1 MNISRIEEEI
11 IVTPNKEKEN
21 IEGLEEELNEDENLS
36 KKEKKKIAKLEEELE
51 KAKADCDHWKNE
63 YYRAYADTKNLR
75 SSLERDHKEALKYRA
90 EGFIEELLPIL
101 DSFHM
106 ALGNEPTDPAL
117 KNYLTGFQFI
127 YKNLVNVLTNEG
139 VTEITPEIEKDFNP
153 ATMQAVDS
161 VEAEEAGKITKVYG
175 KGYKLRDRL
184 IRPAMVQVS
193 VKKKESQN
201 EESVETDA

>member
-51 KAKADCDHWKNE
+51 KAKADCDHWKNQ

>member
-1 MNISRIEEEI
+1 MTPEENEE
-11 IVTPNKEKEN
+11 TLEE
-21 IEGLEEELNEDENLS
+21 LEEEPS
-36 KKEKKKIAKLEEELE
+36 KKEKKKLAKLEEELE
-51 KAKADCDHWKNE
+51 KAKADVEHWKNE

-75 SSLERDHKEALKYRA
+75 NSLERDHKEALKYRA
-90 EGFIEELLPIL
+90 EGFIEDLLPIL

-106 ALGNEPTDPAL
+106 ALGNEPTDPSL

-127 YKNLVNVLTNEG
+127 YKNLVSVLENEG
-139 VTEITPEIEKDFNP
+139 VVEIVPEIEKDFNP

-161 VEAEEAGKITKVYG
+161 VEAEEAGKVTKVYG

-193 VKKKESQN
+193 VAKKENQ
-201 EESVETDA
+201 EDKKESVETDA

>member
-1 MNISRIEEEI
+1 MTPEE
-11 IVTPNKEKEN
+11 NEKTLE
-21 IEGLEEELNEDENLS
+21 ELEEEPS
-36 KKEKKKIAKLEEELE
+36 KKEKKKLAKLEEELE
-51 KAKADCDHWKNE
+51 KAKADVEHWKNE

-75 SSLERDHKEALKYRA
+75 NSLERDHKEALKYRA

-106 ALGNEPTDPAL
+106 ALGNEPTDPSL

-127 YKNLVNVLTNEG
+127 YKNLVNVLENEG
-139 VTEITPEIEKDFNP
+139 VTEIVPEIEKDFNP

-161 VEAEEAGKITKVYG
+161 VEAEEAGKVTKVYG

-193 VKKKESQN
+193 VAKKQN
-201 EESVETDA
+201 QEENKESVETDA